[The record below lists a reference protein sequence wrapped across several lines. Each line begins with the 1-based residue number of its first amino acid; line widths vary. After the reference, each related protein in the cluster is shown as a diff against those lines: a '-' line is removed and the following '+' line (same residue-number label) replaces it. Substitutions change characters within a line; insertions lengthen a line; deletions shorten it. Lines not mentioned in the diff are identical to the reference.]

1 MSIIPWEKGKSGNP
15 KGRKPRTEKEALKI
29 EEFKE
34 KLKEYSTE
42 ALDVL
47 VDILRYGMNPE
58 LRYKVAVYILDKYV
72 GKDFKV
78 ISDDLTNKDMNITV
92 SVVPAAGIDN
102 RLIDKEVSDVLSE
115 DTDTNNDEWD
125 LLSDDEQDDWDG
137 WDEDIYIPEK

>member
-1 MSIIPWEKGKSGNP
+1 MPWEKGKSGNP

-34 KLKEYSTE
+34 KLRQYSTE

-47 VDILRYGMNPE
+47 VDILKYGMNPE
-58 LRYKVAVYILDKYV
+58 LRYKVAVYILDRYV

-92 SVVPAAGIDN
+92 NVVPGAGIDN
-102 RLIDKEVSDVLSE
+102 RLIDKEMRDVLSK
-115 DTDTNNDEWD
+115 DTDTDDCELD
-125 LLSDDEQDDWDG
+125 DSDDWE
-137 WDEDIYIPEK
+137 EDFYTEGYDPEPEEI